1 MGIFH
6 NSCMP
11 TSSKCGYFTTLKKC
25 VFREMEIVTEYFTN
39 DNHCVLTVL
48 TVLVVYPSI
57 TQKTNLL
64 KNF

>member
-11 TSSKCGYFTTLKKC
+11 ISSKCGYFTTLKKC

-39 DNHCVLTVL
+39 DNHCFNCINCISCVPQ
-48 TVLVVYPSI
+48 YNP
-57 TQKTNLL
+57 
-64 KNF
+64 KN

>member
-11 TSSKCGYFTTLKKC
+11 ISSKCGYFTTLKKR

-48 TVLVVYPSI
+48 VVYPSI